1 MTSSLNNTKSDM
13 IASAAKGIFGAIP
26 IVGPLAV
33 EVVGT
38 LIPNQ
43 RLDRIQRF
51 LEALERRVQAMEAYR
66 VKDRFKQPE
75 VIDLLE
81 DAFYSSGRT
90 LSEDRIQYIADL
102 VGSFIEDETIEHIQS
117 KKLLSI
123 LSELNDAELLILIHY
138 GHLSIGDHSFADEHA
153 NVVNPT
159 RVHMQSSIKD
169 REKAQLHDSY
179 KRKLVETGMLKP
191 RFKKPKKGDVP
202 EFDEKTG
209 MIKATGFEITPLGRL
224 LLAQI
229 GQMPER
235 KKTNDR

>member
-1 MTSSLNNTKSDM
+1 MTSSLDNTKSDI
-13 IASAAKGIFGAIP
+13 IASASKGIFGAIP
-26 IVGPLAV
+26 IVGPLAA

-51 LEALERRVQAMEAYR
+51 LEALEQRVQAMEADR

-102 VGSFIEDETIEHIQS
+102 VGSFIEDETIEHIRS
-117 KKLLSI
+117 KKFLSL
-123 LSELNDAELLILIHY
+123 LSELNDAELLILINY
-138 GHLSIGDHSFADEHA
+138 GHLYIGDYSFADEHE
-153 NVVNPT
+153 NVVRPIP
-159 RVHMQSSIKD
+159 VHMQSPLED

-179 KRKLVETGMLKP
+179 KRKLVENGMIRPK
-191 RFKKPKKGDVP
+191 FKKPKKGTFP
-202 EFDEKTG
+202 EFDDKTG
-209 MIKATGFEITPLGRL
+209 MIKANGFEVTPLGRL
-224 LLAQI
+224 LLEQI

-235 KKTNDR
+235 